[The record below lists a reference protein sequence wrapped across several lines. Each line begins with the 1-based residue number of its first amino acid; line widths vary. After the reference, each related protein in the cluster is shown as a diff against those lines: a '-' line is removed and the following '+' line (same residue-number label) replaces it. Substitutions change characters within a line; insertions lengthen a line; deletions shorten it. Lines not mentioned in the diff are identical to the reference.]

1 MITELLRPGERV
13 LCAVSGGA
21 DSMALLH
28 RLWAGREALGITVL
42 AAHLDHGLR
51 GEEALRDATFV
62 EDWCRER
69 AIPCAVG
76 HADAAAWAGEN
87 GLGVEEAARELRY
100 AFLERTADEWRCERI
115 ATAHTADDN
124 SETILF
130 HLLRG
135 SGAAGLRGIPRER
148 GRIIRPLLD
157 TSREEIE
164 RYLLENDIPH
174 VEDSSNASDA
184 YVRNR
189 LRHQVMPVLR
199 ELNPRLDAAMGRAA
213 LLLDRDERYLNAQA
227 AAFLKETSDGESLP
241 LSALNALDPA
251 VASRA
256 VRLFWRQS
264 LSFEQAESVL
274 AFARGTERG
283 FLDLP
288 GGRLRRERGRLYRSG
303 EEPTAPL
310 PERELPFGG
319 SLSVPEAGLVVESEI
334 RMKSQEIYGLFKTY
348 DFKYESICGRILCT
362 GRRDGDRFHPAG
374 RGCSKSL
381 KALFGEAGL
390 TKAERERVPV
400 LRDEAGI
407 LAVLGFG
414 QDERGCARPGDRVL
428 RVCWRNDEA

>member
-51 GEEALRDATFV
+51 GEEALRDAAFV
-62 EDWCRER
+62 EGWCRER

-199 ELNPRLDAAMGRAA
+199 EMNPRLNAAMGRTA
-213 LLLDRDERYLNAQA
+213 LLLDRDETYLNAQA
-227 AAFLKETSDGESLP
+227 AAFLAKASDGESLP
-241 LSALNALDPA
+241 LSALNALHPA

-264 LSFEQAESVL
+264 LSLEQAESVL

-303 EEPTAPL
+303 EEPTVPL
-310 PERELPFGG
+310 PVRELPFGG
-319 SLSVPEAGLVVESEI
+319 SLSVPEAGLMVESESLV
-334 RMKSQEIYGLFKTY
+334 KSQEIYGLFKTY

-362 GRRDGDRFHPAG
+362 GRRDGDRFRPAG

-381 KALFGEAGL
+381 KALFREAGL
-390 TKAERERVPV
+390 TKAERERIPV

-414 QDERGCARPGDRVL
+414 QDERSCARPGDRVL